1 MVRSFHRRL
10 DRVAQQFEEMQV
22 FENEYA
28 HLSDAEL
35 DLAIEAAEQ
44 ELLVELA
51 ETGEPY
57 PADLL
62 AQKEAVAAA
71 ACQPVPDF
79 LGAPVPNPSFEEVGS
94 R

>member
-1 MVRSFHRRL
+1 MVRGFHRRL
-10 DRVAQQFEEMQV
+10 DRVAQQFEEQA
-22 FENEYA
+22 FGSEFA

-35 DLAIEAAEQ
+35 DIAIEAAEQ
-44 ELLVELA
+44 ELLAELA

-62 AQKEAVAAA
+62 LQKQAVEAA

-79 LGAPVPNPSFEEVGS
+79 LGAFAQNPSFLGAT
-94 R
+94 